1 MRFKYLILAIS
12 CLLTISVP
20 STSTIFELANYTID
34 TGAYETPSNA
44 EVDSD
49 FIGWAWNDTE
59 STLRWTTSISVS
71 NYPLDDSNVS
81 KLSDTEYMAVHT
93 KYPLL
98 GIIAGIDTLL
108 DPLTYPNLNSSDD
121 LWENLSPVFVD
132 KPYPGFVIISRNHP
146 SFKFYGGAIDKFN
159 YLYIVSSES
168 DESMALLMSEIKVYP
183 KEENN
188 AVRLQAIQKRL
199 AAGTRDNP
207 VPIGTVVDL
216 GDGWQIVVLDVIP
229 SATKIVMGENPFNDP
244 PEAGNQFFLAKVRA
258 KYIGEG
264 SDTFGGRF
272 RLRVV
277 GPSSIGYSTFENS
290 PGVIPDP
297 LPDSEVFSGGIIEG
311 NIGWEVKSS
320 DASSLVMYDS
330 PISFGDNKDR
340 IYMALY

>member
-1 MRFKYLILAIS
+1 MRIQVIIFAALILISIGSAKEYSVIAGDWRVTFDTNTPVSTNVTWSEHSGMKNGGFFIVWANTSYQVSGIALYELEMGAQAPTTRNYLESYLKSIEATELSKSDISDYKIDGKDGLVAHQWNSEQGLMAFMAIFPTDPI
-12 CLLTISVP
+12 L
-20 STSTIFELANYTID
+20 YD
-34 TGAYETPSNA
+34 TATTFVGYYSFIGETPSMEIINSIHVERLGPQA
-44 EVDSD
+44 DS
-49 FIGWAWNDTE
+49 
-59 STLRWTTSISVS
+59 SVS
-71 NYPLDDSNVS
+71 NYLPLQ
-81 KLSDTEYMAVHT
+81 
-93 KYPLL
+93 
-98 GIIAGIDTLL
+98 
-108 DPLTYPNLNSSDD
+108 SS
-121 LWENLSPVFVD
+121 PTT
-132 KPYPGFVIISRNHP
+132 PR
-146 SFKFYGGAIDKFN
+146 
-159 YLYIVSSES
+159 
-168 DESMALLMSEIKVYP
+168 
-183 KEENN
+183 
-188 AVRLQAIQKRL
+188 Q
-199 AAGTRDNP
+199 AAGTRDDP
-207 VPIGTVVDL
+207 IPIGTAVDL

-330 PISFGDNKDR
+330 PISFGDNEDR